1 MTSGLVSVCVCFQD
15 GTMEDN
21 VHNYVDRNV
30 YCDVILSVIMKH
42 AGSRR
47 VMILSFDPDICIM

>member
-1 MTSGLVSVCVCFQD
+1 MCFQD